1 MEFGKLPVDVL
12 RKIVSYQVG
21 EPEYMKMK
29 NSPGLKEIQKKYKPK
44 TCKSETHM
52 DYTDGD
58 IIEKLYFE
66 IEPKVQSMSYVLNL
80 ILKQTEYIKKIIE
93 QSHLMYLQ
101 PDMEKDLLFYLECD
115 YEKEFDDPLA
125 IRKRTFNADIR
136 TDIDDIQGALDELY
150 EDMFDTVDSYCEEE
164 YDKVKLHK
172 LYFTIGIF
180 IETED

>member
-1 MEFGKLPVDVL
+1 
-12 RKIVSYQVG
+12 
-21 EPEYMKMK
+21 
-29 NSPGLKEIQKKYKPK
+29 
-44 TCKSETHM
+44 
-52 DYTDGD
+52 
-58 IIEKLYFE
+58 
-66 IEPKVQSMSYVLNL
+66 MSYVLNL
-80 ILKQTEYIKKIIE
+80 ILKQTKYIKKIIE

-150 EDMFDTVDSYCEEE
+150 EDMLDTVDSYCEEE
-164 YDKVKLHK
+164 YDKVKLHN
-172 LYFTIGIF
+172 LYFTIGIC

>member
-1 MEFGKLPVDVL
+1 MITK
-12 RKIVSYQVG
+12 R
-21 EPEYMKMK
+21 
-29 NSPGLKEIQKKYKPK
+29 N
-44 TCKSETHM
+44 
-52 DYTDGD
+52 
-58 IIEKLYFE
+58 
-66 IEPKVQSMSYVLNL
+66 
-80 ILKQTEYIKKIIE
+80 
-93 QSHLMYLQ
+93 
-101 PDMEKDLLFYLECD
+101 
-115 YEKEFDDPLA
+115 FDDPLA